1 MSEDANIKLCKRG
14 YCSAKAKYK
23 VYPSAYA
30 NGYAV
35 KVCKGLMPD
44 VTGKKRTTIL
54 EGKPS
59 KSDLARW
66 YAEDWVDVC
75 TKNSR
80 GKYKTC
86 GRNMAN
92 LKNKKDYPYC
102 RPLNK
107 MPGTRVVTADQLSE
121 SKRKNVCAKKK
132 SIKPGVKGKPTRV
145 YLKDIKVKN
154 PKSGR
159 YVKGDGQIGRGLLYG
174 GSSNVIYMSG
184 GRGGSGNGGSGIRDN
199 NANGM
204 ILEEL
209 YVDKEGYYVYGNDG
223 NKIRAIKKFIKKE
236 VVMV

>member
-44 VTGKKRTTIL
+44 VTGKKKNDYT
-54 EGKPS
+54 GKKKPS

-121 SKRKNVCAKKK
+121 SKRKKMCAKKK

-174 GSSNVIYMSG
+174 GNSNIIYMSG
-184 GRGGSGNGGSGIRDN
+184 GGSGSGGNGSGGSGIRDN

-209 YVDKEGYYVYGNDG
+209 YADKEGYYVYGNDG
-223 NKIRAIKKFIKKE
+223 NKIRAIKNL
-236 VVMV
+236 